1 MRMSAEKGAQS
12 SCARLKELTVVVEV
26 DVLKITISQQFPNA
40 ARQFR
45 SGKGDHAG
53 EYRADED
60 ASCCALLQSIP
71 SCTRAAFSPAARL
84 RSV

>member
-1 MRMSAEKGAQS
+1 MSAEKGAQS

-53 EYRADED
+53 EYRADE
-60 ASCCALLQSIP
+60 APIIFTPTSRSCSAVE
-71 SCTRAAFSPAARL
+71 R
-84 RSV
+84 